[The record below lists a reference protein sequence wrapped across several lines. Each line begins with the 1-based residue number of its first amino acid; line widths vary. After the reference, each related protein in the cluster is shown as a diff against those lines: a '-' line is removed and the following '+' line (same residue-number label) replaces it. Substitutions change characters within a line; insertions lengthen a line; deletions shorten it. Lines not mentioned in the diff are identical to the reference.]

1 MSAALIGT
9 RFPAFRLPSVTLGAW
24 PTPVRELA
32 PGLWLKDEAAS
43 STVYGGNKVRK
54 LEWLLADAQR
64 NSATALLTVG
74 AHGSNHVLAVA
85 KHGASLGM
93 ATHAVVFPQPGSA
106 HVRENRAAMDVH
118 CASVT
123 EASAA
128 WTAPA
133 AIAWTW
139 ARLSRASR
147 PYFIGPGGS
156 GAIGTVGWV
165 GGGLEI
171 AEQTGHLELDEVVV
185 AAGSAGTTAGLLAGL
200 RAGGSRARVVAV
212 RCVEPIAL
220 WEGRVLQIARST
232 LAMMRRCG
240 ADVPEIEL
248 DGLVMVDDGFQS
260 YGAIDPDADAII
272 AEAAK
277 LGVYVEP
284 TYTVRSFR
292 RALQDSR
299 NGHRVLWVDTV
310 AAHRR

>member
-1 MSAALIGT
+1 MSAALIHT
-9 RFPAFRLPSVTLGAW
+9 RFPAFRLPSVTLGSW
-24 PTPVRELA
+24 PTPMRVLA
-32 PGLWLKDEAAS
+32 PGLWIKDEAAAS
-43 STVYGGNKVRK
+43 PVYGGNKVRK

-64 NSATALLTVG
+64 NGATALVTVG

-85 KHGASLGM
+85 HHGGALGM
-93 ATHAVVFPQPGSA
+93 PAHVVVFPQPDSA
-106 HVRENRAAMDVH
+106 HVRENRAAMDAH

-123 EASAA
+123 EASAP

-139 ARLSRASR
+139 ARLSREGR
-147 PYFIGPGGS
+147 PYRIGPGGS
-156 GAIGTVGWV
+156 GPIGTVGWV

-171 AEQTGHLELDEVVV
+171 AAQTAHLDLDEVVV

-220 WEGRVLQIARST
+220 WEGRVRQIARAT
-232 LAMMRRCG
+232 VAMMRRCG
-240 ADVPEIEL
+240 ADVPDVEL
-248 DGLVMVDDGFQS
+248 EGLELADDGFRS

-272 AEAAK
+272 AEAASV
-277 LGVYVEP
+277 GVYVEP

-292 RALQDSR
+292 RALQDCR